1 MHFGLFNLM
10 TQRERSQTASEIIAN
25 TTEHVKMAEQI
36 GFEIAWFA
44 EHHFSN
50 YCLCPSPLTM
60 CAFTA
65 PQTKKIRLG
74 PAVVVAPLYEPV
86 RLLEDICLVDQLSG
100 SSTELVFLEALEGE
114 TLPLQHAL
122 NEPVIKCW
130 PGRRVAHHILTSTAE
145 QLVMDVVGDSK

>member
-10 TQRERSQTASEIIAN
+10 TQRERSQTAGQIIAD
-25 TTEHVKMAEQI
+25 TTEHVKLAEQI

-60 CAFTA
+60 CAYMA

-86 RLLEDICLVDQLSG
+86 RLL
-100 SSTELVFLEALEGE
+100 
-114 TLPLQHAL
+114 
-122 NEPVIKCW
+122 
-130 PGRRVAHHILTSTAE
+130 
-145 QLVMDVVGDSK
+145 